1 MQTTSEERDS
11 TGPRTVVHG
20 KSGISYDLSQLDAS
34 AEARALVGLTTRFE
48 VLSCSVSR
56 TGYEFVFSE
65 GPRVHLDSDSYTC
78 TCSTFQSRSDVACPH
93 IFWLL
98 DQLHG
103 QFISLPLP
111 LPSGFLLS
119 SDGHPCTLT
128 RIERLLA
135 GQLETVAVQL
145 NWPYVRSEFEGGMSR
160 AQKVRDIMSAF
171 STSIL
176 PEEFRPDLIDDDD
189 DDDRSSSST
198 GHPHHPPRTP
208 EQCVVQGDF
217 EATMFRLAVHD
228 VNVFASLCKAMPAG
242 ACAAIYFDKVQ
253 QQSRKLLLDFDR
265 SCHPA
270 AAPSPP
276 PPPPPPTP
284 RKIEA
289 MTSALATQL
298 QENVARIQR
307 NLALRA
313 PHGME
318 GAAKALVTLLEEIC
332 RRNKDALDGGSTR
345 WGRASFP
352 GEREEEEEEEDEDQ
366 RNLYQQ
372 LVGKTTHDD
381 EECFVLDALEHLAG
395 SDLHQFREKLRALLH
410 KNEVNRAPRAYI
422 LKLAALV
429 RAAESASSMSILG
442 QKRPATATCSR
453 GGDTKRTR

>member
-56 TGYEFVFSE
+56 TG
-65 GPRVHLDSDSYTC
+65 
-78 TCSTFQSRSDVACPH
+78 
-93 IFWLL
+93 
-98 DQLHG
+98 
-103 QFISLPLP
+103 
-111 LPSGFLLS
+111 
-119 SDGHPCTLT
+119 DGHPCTLT

-372 LVGKTTHDD
+372 L
-381 EECFVLDALEHLAG
+381 
-395 SDLHQFREKLRALLH
+395 FREKLRALLH